1 MPAAERTA
9 ASTGSG
15 EATSTT
21 EGAQDGNIKQWV
33 GQQLEPI
40 RTAQRDIVKSLNELL
55 DMHGNNKDTN
65 GQLMAKLDKLQVTV
79 DRTLDLHKT
88 DASVQIGEKVGKFQ
102 AAVDQSIEL
111 HKTAAKTAD
120 KLAKD
125 LHELTEISGRR
136 HAATEVATEGT
147 QEQLRGLKR
156 ELEATYTSLRDHR
169 SQLKEHVTESGKRR
183 MDILQEISQMSTKLH
198 NGFAGLSA
206 LTRTHSSAITET
218 KETTERTLE
227 VAEKTLAAVRVSGPS
242 PSETELLEA
251 VGDTQKS
258 LNDIKMAMDT
268 LEGHLESLKSMV
280 SAPTPPPP
288 HAPVHV
294 PAASSHS
301 VPPPP
306 QHSRQQ
312 WTLRKLGKQWA
323 HGCSDAREPASNS
336 SHDGQPCWGRIQL
349 TVVSL
354 YRRYLSIFA
363 VVPSHNGSEILR
375 VGWRV
380 IVLLMPLASDILH
393 CLLAPLYISDTVC
406 TAFLL
411 FLTTALP
418 LT

>member
-1 MPAAERTA
+1 MPGEPAAATVQAPPRETHGSTEAKEDTKDKSLDAKDAKAGNIPSDPMPAAERTA

-79 DRTLDLHKT
+79 DRTLDLHKN

-125 LHELTEISGRR
+125 LHELTEVSGRR

-206 LTRTHSSAITET
+206 MTRTHSSVITET

-242 PSETELLEA
+242 PSEAELLEA

-258 LNDIKMAMDT
+258 LKDIKTAMDT
-268 LEGHLESLKSMV
+268 LEDNLESLKSMV

-306 QHSRQQ
+306 QHAPNLLNL
-312 WTLRKLGKQWA
+312 TT
-323 HGCSDAREPASNS
+323 PASS
-336 SHDGQPCWGRIQL
+336 GPGGSWGGSGP
-349 TVVSL
+349 TA
-354 YRRYLSIFA
+354 A
-363 VVPSHNGSEILR
+363 VMLGNPHQILR
-375 VGWRV
+375 
-380 IVLLMPLASDILH
+380 MMASHAGDG
-393 CLLAPLYISDTVC
+393 SN
-406 TAFLL
+406 
-411 FLTTALP
+411 
-418 LT
+418 

>member
-156 ELEATYTSLRDHR
+156 ELEATYTSLREPPLSTQGACHRVWETPHGHFAGNLPDEHQAPQRVRRLECADPYPLIRDHR
-169 SQLKEHVTESGKRR
+169 DQGNDGENLGSRGKNPCSSKGVRPFALRDGAFGSSG
-183 MDILQEISQMSTKLH
+183 
-198 NGFAGLSA
+198 
-206 LTRTHSSAITET
+206 
-218 KETTERTLE
+218 
-227 VAEKTLAAVRVSGPS
+227 
-242 PSETELLEA
+242 
-251 VGDTQKS
+251 
-258 LNDIKMAMDT
+258 
-268 LEGHLESLKSMV
+268 
-280 SAPTPPPP
+280 
-288 HAPVHV
+288 
-294 PAASSHS
+294 
-301 VPPPP
+301 
-306 QHSRQQ
+306 
-312 WTLRKLGKQWA
+312 
-323 HGCSDAREPASNS
+323 
-336 SHDGQPCWGRIQL
+336 
-349 TVVSL
+349 
-354 YRRYLSIFA
+354 
-363 VVPSHNGSEILR
+363 
-375 VGWRV
+375 
-380 IVLLMPLASDILH
+380 
-393 CLLAPLYISDTVC
+393 
-406 TAFLL
+406 
-411 FLTTALP
+411 
-418 LT
+418 

>member
-1 MPAAERTA
+1 M
-9 ASTGSG
+9 
-15 EATSTT
+15 
-21 EGAQDGNIKQWV
+21 
-33 GQQLEPI
+33 
-40 RTAQRDIVKSLNELL
+40 
-55 DMHGNNKDTN
+55 
-65 GQLMAKLDKLQVTV
+65 
-79 DRTLDLHKT
+79 
-88 DASVQIGEKVGKFQ
+88 
-102 AAVDQSIEL
+102 DQSIEL

-125 LHELTEISGRR
+125 LHELTEVSGRR

-206 LTRTHSSAITET
+206 MTRTSSSVITET

-242 PSETELLEA
+242 PSEAELLEA

-258 LNDIKMAMDT
+258 LKDIKTAMDT
-268 LEGHLESLKSMV
+268 LEDNLESLKSMV

-306 QHSRQQ
+306 QHAPQLAQPHDSCQQ
-312 WTLRKLGKQWA
+312 WTRRRLGRQWA
-323 HGCSDAREPASNS
+323 HGCSNAREPASNS
-336 SHDGQPCWGRIQL
+336 SHDGRPCWGRIQL
-349 TVVSL
+349 KCSHTVPPI
-354 YRRYLSIFA
+354 SIFA
-363 VVPSHNGSEILR
+363 VVPFHNGSEHSPRGMASSCSFDASGIRHLALPAGTFVHLR
-375 VGWRV
+375 HC
-380 IVLLMPLASDILH
+380 LHCFSLFSLPLYCPCPELH
-393 CLLAPLYISDTVC
+393 CLSTHCKTRAWPGLS
-406 TAFLL
+406 
-411 FLTTALP
+411 
-418 LT
+418 